1 MNKVIR
7 YLAAL
12 LPFPQG
18 RRAALYRL
26 SGMRIGPQTII
37 DRNLQVTRPD
47 MIEIGARV
55 TICNAVSILGEVTAV
70 HSRLEKAYNLK
81 KAASVVIED
90 DAYIGVKATILPG
103 VRIGRMATVGAN
115 TLVMAD
121 YRVWNRPRRAVR
133 VMMVRPTMTIHHPEP
148 TRRNGN
154 PELTLIG
161 RPLILREPTAI
172 RVPLKL

>member
-18 RRAALYRL
+18 SRAALYRL
-26 SGMRIGPQTII
+26 SGMRIGPRTII

-47 MIEIGARV
+47 MIEVGARV

-70 HSRLEKAYNLK
+70 HSKLEEAYDLK
-81 KAASVVIED
+81 KAAPVVIED

-115 TLVMAD
+115 TLVTAD
-121 YRVWNRPRRAVR
+121 VPAYGIVLGVPGR
-133 VMMVRPTMTIHHPEP
+133 VMMIRPHDDDASSAANDTGE
-148 TRRNGN
+148 
-154 PELTLIG
+154 
-161 RPLILREPTAI
+161 TA
-172 RVPLKL
+172 KAQD

>member
-26 SGMRIGPQTII
+26 SGMRIGPRTVI

-70 HSRLEKAYNLK
+70 HSKLEKAYDLK
-81 KAASVVIED
+81 KAAQVVIED

-121 YRVWNRPRRAVR
+121 VPAYGIVLGVPGR
-133 VMMVRPTMTIHHPEP
+133 VMMIRPHDDGTSSGADE
-148 TRRNGN
+148 
-154 PELTLIG
+154 
-161 RPLILREPTAI
+161 TA
-172 RVPLKL
+172 